1 MEQDLQALEQKRKDV
16 ADLRHIQIT
25 KRRPFMADH
34 LERLAF
40 IEETS
45 VKTNMAR
52 TTGRPPRGQRLV
64 DHAPFGRRHP
74 QTFIRALRHDRSD
87 APWVIDGE
95 MVGFYIKTQPVPT
108 LRPGDA
114 VIPDNRSGH
123 KSPDGA
129 QTVQD
134 IAARFPLLPPYSP
147 DLNSMEMAFPKLKTL
162 KPKGRGADL
171 RSAMAS
177 RRTCPR
183 PLLGREMLQLLDSK
197 WI

>member
-1 MEQDLQALEQKRKDV
+1 MGDRQRDERQD
-16 ADLRHIQIT
+16 
-25 KRRPFMADH
+25 
-34 LERLAF
+34 
-40 IEETS
+40 
-45 VKTNMAR
+45 
-52 TTGRPPRGQRLV
+52 GRVP
-64 DHAPFGRRHP
+64 
-74 QTFIRALRHDRSD
+74 
-87 APWVIDGE
+87 
-95 MVGFYIKTQPVPT
+95 TQPIPT

-123 KSPDGA
+123 KSPGGA
-129 QTVQD
+129 QTVPD

-147 DLNSMEMAFPKLKTL
+147 DLNPIEMAFSKLKTL

-171 RSAMAS
+171 RSAMAG